1 MDMFREFAGVRYEE
15 SADLWVAEVHSGGRR
30 VFHGDYGDPEI
41 AAAGREI
48 AILVHKWEA
57 VRNFPEEDL
66 PQLCVRFSE
75 GLKYSLKAQTKDWH
89 QWVLNLGLQPDEFLR
104 LAGLELPTA
113 RA

>member
-1 MDMFREFAGVRYEE
+1 MDMFREFVGVRYVE
-15 SADLWVAEVHSGGRR
+15 SADLWVAEVQSGGKV
-30 VFHGDYGDPEI
+30 VFHGEYGEPEI

-75 GLKYSLKAQTKDWH
+75 GMKYSLQAKTKDWH
-89 QWVLNLGLQPDEFLR
+89 PWVLNLGLQPDEFLR
-104 LAGLELPTA
+104 LAGLDLPTLQA
-113 RA
+113 